1 MILGSKDVGAILNVL
16 IQTILCMCISW
27 CAN

>member
-1 MILGSKDVGAILNVL
+1 MLKKGAILNILIWTVL
-16 IQTILCMCISW
+16 HMCISW